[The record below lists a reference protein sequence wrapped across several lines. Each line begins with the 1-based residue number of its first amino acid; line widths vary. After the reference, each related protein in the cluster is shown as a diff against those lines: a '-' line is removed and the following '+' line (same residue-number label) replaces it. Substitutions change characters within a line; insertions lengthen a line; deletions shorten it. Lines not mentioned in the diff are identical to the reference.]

1 METEGDGEDGDEED
15 SDGEDPAEAEQ
26 SEKER
31 RLEEKEKRRE
41 HRAEFKARLERGRGG
56 VLVPEDLGKTVTE
69 ALVGEIARGGVC
81 DSTHQPLVLL
91 LMAIG
96 PDMITKA
103 RLGPLSTR
111 AVETLRIIKA
121 VLGVTFNLEEQAAT
135 GTVMCTT
142 VGAGI
147 KNIARKAT

>member
-1 METEGDGEDGDEED
+1 MRG
-15 SDGEDPAEAEQ
+15 
-26 SEKER
+26 
-31 RLEEKEKRRE
+31 
-41 HRAEFKARLERGRGG
+41 ERGAGG
-56 VLVPEDLGKTVTE
+56 ARER
-69 ALVGEIARGGVC
+69 ALAGDASQRREIARGGVC